1 MTHYSFLL
9 HRSLFPSTVEDN
21 NDYLLPWNFLITCY
35 LTCTKVSTTLTSPQ
49 LKPRHREGNMV
60 VPLLSLLLAG
70 AAVAQNDENC
80 LPGTWLP
87 EGADWTSCAQPGA
100 PYDGSKVPDCSA
112 FHGQVNTTSF
122 FHVHEYDCGLYW
134 MCSPEG
140 PCLMQCAP
148 CNANPSTCP
157 DGRLQFDCR

>member
-1 MTHYSFLL
+1 MT
-9 HRSLFPSTVEDN
+9 
-21 NDYLLPWNFLITCY
+21 
-35 LTCTKVSTTLTSPQ
+35 
-49 LKPRHREGNMV
+49 
-60 VPLLSLLLAG
+60 LLSLLLAG

-87 EGADWTSCAQPGA
+87 EGADWTSCAWPGVQ
-100 PYDGSKVPDCSA
+100 YDGSKVPDCSA

-140 PCLMQCAP
+140 PCLMQCAA
-148 CNANPSTCP
+148 CDKNPSTCP
-157 DGRLQFDCR
+157 DGRLQFDCRYTVPVGPVCGFYGSVGCHSCEANNCQGDTALEDYIHGRQVDKKRP